1 MLRRQQLNPTAKP
14 EKATAETA
22 REAVGTFHSEEALE
36 AAVSALASAGWD
48 RARLSILAAESVL
61 APHLPASDKSTEAA
75 ADDPQ
80 ALRGSVVS
88 DTDMRQGRT
97 LASSM
102 AGVVAAFGAAG
113 AVVVTGGG
121 ALAAVV
127 GAAAVGG
134 GVTAAAH
141 AAGRWLNDRREK
153 FLDEQVERGG
163 ILLWVGLRHPGED
176 RQAMDILR
184 RHGAEDV
191 HVHEIDVEAAHAP
204 PTRT

>member
-1 MLRRQQLNPTAKP
+1 MNPRKTAKP
-14 EKATAETA
+14 ADAPEVA
-22 REAVGTFHSEEALE
+22 REAVGTFHSEAALE
-36 AAVSALASAGWD
+36 AAVSELASSGWD
-48 RARLSILAAESVL
+48 RARLSIVAAESVL
-61 APHLPASDKSTEAA
+61 APHLPPQEKPAEAA
-75 ADDPQ
+75 ADDPEVE
-80 ALRGSVVS
+80 RGAVVT

-102 AGVVAAFGAAG
+102 AGVIAAFGAAG

-141 AAGRWLNDRREK
+141 AAGRWLGDRREQ

-163 ILLWVGLRHPGED
+163 ILLWVQLRDGSED
-176 RQAMDILR
+176 HKAMEVLR

-191 HVHEIDVEAAHAP
+191 HVHEIDVAAAHAP
-204 PTRT
+204 PATTT

>member
-1 MLRRQQLNPTAKP
+1 MNPR
-14 EKATAETA
+14 EKAKEADAREVA
-22 REAVGTFHSEEALE
+22 REAVGTLHSEEALE
-36 AAVSALASAGWD
+36 AAVSELTSSGWD
-48 RARLSILAAESVL
+48 RARLSIVAAESVL
-61 APHLPASDKSTEAA
+61 APHLPPSEKPVETA
-75 ADDPQ
+75 ADDP
-80 ALRGSVVS
+80 AVERGAVVT

-102 AGVVAAFGAAG
+102 AGVIAAFGAAG

-141 AAGRWLNDRREK
+141 AAGRWLSDRREQ

-163 ILLWVGLRHPGED
+163 ILLWVALRDAGED
-176 RQAMDILR
+176 RKATDILR

-191 HVHEIDVEAAHAP
+191 HVHEIDVAAAHAP
-204 PTRT
+204 PATTA